1 MGVQV
6 RRFANSHELSLTVA
20 WFAETDYASD
30 AARRAIMIA
39 GLTGQRVGLQAPRGL
54 WSLHPL
60 RALQRVA
67 HHLAM
72 PRPPRRH
79 TGTVQGAGWA
89 LRAQESVQ
97 SILIASE
104 HLRSEIVANYGAGP
118 RPA

>member
-72 PRPPRRH
+72 PMSRRCH
-79 TGTVQGAGWA
+79 RGTAQGAGWE
-89 LRAQESVQ
+89 LRAPESVQ
-97 SILIASE
+97 SILKAIGP
-104 HLRSEIVANYGAGP
+104 LRIEIVANYGAGS
-118 RPA
+118 RRA

>member
-6 RRFANSHELSLTVA
+6 RRFANSDELSLTVA
-20 WFAETDYASD
+20 WFAETAYAPNAD
-30 AARRAIMIA
+30 RRAIMIA
-39 GLTGQRVGLQAPRGL
+39 GLSGQRVGLQAPRAL
-54 WSLHPL
+54 WPLHPL

-72 PRPPRRH
+72 LRPRRRH
-79 TGTVQGAGWA
+79 RGTAQGAGWA

-97 SILIASE
+97 SILKANG
-104 HLRSEIVANYGAGP
+104 HLRIEIVANYGAGP